1 MSHSLCSRSASVSR
15 NDGPSSRHLAA
26 ADFRRCSDL
35 VVLAAGSYTHLDQ
48 TSGGVEL
55 LVRPACDA
63 FGRRVRRCPDAR
75 ARPFARARAGRVMHS
90 RHRALW
96 VPVDGRHE
104 VFALSGPRVARP
116 VDCRPAHSKNA
127 LKPRSSRSQFA
138 RSPRFS
144 PPQVSGDGSRSR
156 AGHPFLTCAPACS
169 ASFRSQWSQD
179 PLAAERRS

>member
-1 MSHSLCSRSASVSR
+1 MSHSLCSRNVSASR
-15 NDGPSSRHLAA
+15 NDGPSSRSSRGCRFQALL
-26 ADFRRCSDL
+26 DL

-55 LVRPACDA
+55 LVRPACA
-63 FGRRVRRCPDAR
+63 CSQVPDAR

-116 VDCRPAHSKNA
+116 VDGGSAHSKNA

-144 PPQVSGDGSRSR
+144 PPLRCPATEAAAAPDT
-156 AGHPFLTCAPACS
+156 PFLTCAPALLS
-169 ASFRSQWSQD
+169 PV
-179 PLAAERRS
+179 PLAVVTRPACRRA